1 MCVGARSRILVST
14 SFSEKFEVKVGFEV
28 KVTRDQSAVHH
39 SPGSTLT
46 QILCRMSMENVLC
59 RWSGCCSWNVEGL
72 MTKMP
77 VHREMIRSQRYWMW
91 TCGKTK
97 VMISSR
103 DTIHTTPLNVLV
115 QYAGNVLRG
124 TWSSLVDV
132 GFGFAKSVLIS
143 QVDWLKILI
152 LGGGCLVNAQASD
165 GRHCVE
171 FQLIDSKLD
180 VVDNII
186 YLGDFICPVGGCDLA
201 SIKRC
206 CSA

>member
-14 SFSEKFEVKVGFEV
+14 FFSEKFEVKVGFEV

-115 QYAGNVLRG
+115 QYGGNVLRG

-132 GFGFAKSVLIS
+132 RFGFAKSVLIS
-143 QVDWLKILI
+143 QVD
-152 LGGGCLVNAQASD
+152 
-165 GRHCVE
+165 
-171 FQLIDSKLD
+171 
-180 VVDNII
+180 
-186 YLGDFICPVGGCDLA
+186 
-201 SIKRC
+201 
-206 CSA
+206 